1 MLKFGQPRNA
11 YDLLGLPRSATSTQV
26 RARFRQL
33 VRGYQKELST
43 KDLLED
49 EKFRQWVNAYLQL
62 TGPDRREYDRR
73 LRERRGREEPAD
85 LVSALSEPELMLLE
99 AEAALVRRKLK
110 EGVELAKAALK
121 QDTKNAGGYA
131 LLGDLLREQGKYN
144 DALTMYN
151 YAIQF
156 DPNNRRYWQLLQEVT
171 ALREGRALP
180 RRYRSTRPTIFNRP
194 PIAWFAIILT
204 LVLVGLITALSRQ
217 YWDEPWMFNI
227 PKNLV
232 IVAMA
237 DGFVLGLILAGT
249 SAIGPFDDE
258 LVSYSVSGFGPSMT
272 PVGLFVVPPALV
284 FFWLAPVF
292 YAVCALLDEYVSLS
306 VVIALSL
313 CGALALALGYLA
325 PPEASKAVYALGGN
339 FVFFGFMWGW
349 IFGGIRRRVFEY

>member
-11 YDLLGLPRSATSTQV
+11 YELLGLPRSATSTQV
-26 RARFRQL
+26 RTRFRQL
-33 VRGYQKELST
+33 VRGYQKDLPTKELL
-43 KDLLED
+43 KD

-73 LRERRGREEPAD
+73 LRQRRGREEAAD
-85 LVSALSEPELMLLE
+85 LISALSEPQLMLLE

-110 EGVELAKAALK
+110 EGTELAKAALK
-121 QDTKNAGGYA
+121 QDPKNAGGYA

-171 ALREGRALP
+171 ALREGKALP

-204 LVLVGLITALSRQ
+204 MVLVGLTMVLSRQ
-217 YWDEPWMFNI
+217 YWGEPWLFHI
-227 PKNLV
+227 PKSLI
-232 IVAMA
+232 IVAVA

-258 LVSYSVSGFGPSMT
+258 LVSYSISGFGPNMT
-272 PVGLFVVPPALV
+272 PVGLFVIAPGVV

-292 YAVCALLDEYVSLS
+292 YAVCALLDEHVSLS
-306 VVIALSL
+306 VVIALGC
-313 CGALALALGYLA
+313 CGALDLALGALA
-325 PPEASKAVYALGGN
+325 PPEARKAVYALGGN
-339 FVFFGFMWGW
+339 FVFFGFLWGW
-349 IFGGIRRRVFEY
+349 MFGSIRRRVFEY